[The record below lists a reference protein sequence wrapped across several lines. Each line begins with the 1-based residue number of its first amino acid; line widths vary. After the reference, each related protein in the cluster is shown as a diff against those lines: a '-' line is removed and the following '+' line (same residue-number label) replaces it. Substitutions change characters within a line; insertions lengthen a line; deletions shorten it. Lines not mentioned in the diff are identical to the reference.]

1 MVVTAF
7 SEETMRDDVVYVEL
21 VQYRIGV
28 LCNEEV
34 SLTRKASRPKADL
47 AQARGEY
54 DHFVDFAHLLQ
65 EVVHTRTLDHIH
77 IVPVILDL
85 HRHDVICLR
94 Y

>member
-1 MVVTAF
+1 
-7 SEETMRDDVVYVEL
+7 MRDDVVYVEL

-65 EVVHTRTLDHIH
+65 EVVYARAFDHID
-77 IVPVILDL
+77 IMPMILNLNWD
-85 HRHDVICLR
+85 DVVRLL